1 MIDYVNVQLSAWGKW
16 SARNASKG
24 MGYSPICPMFKQAQ
38 HGGAFG
44 SSIPVGVDVSG
55 MDHIRDTDE
64 AVRRLDSASRALCIE
79 FYVVN
84 GSGVDIARRM
94 GVTKKTI
101 YNRIDALHQKVLG
114 LLNDVVAGC

>member
-44 SSIPVGVDVSG
+44 SSIPAGIDVSG
-55 MDHIRDTDE
+55 IDHIRDTDE
-64 AVRRLDSASRALCIE
+64 AVRRLDAASRALCVE
-79 FYVVN
+79 YYVIR
-84 GSGVDIARRM
+84 GSSEEIAKRM

-101 YNRIDALHQKVLG
+101 YNRIGALHQKFLG

>member
-16 SARNASKG
+16 AARNASKG
-24 MGYSPICPMFKQAQ
+24 MGYSSICPMFKQAQ

-44 SSIPVGVDVSG
+44 PSIPAGIDVSG
-55 MDHIRDTDE
+55 IDHIRDTDE
-64 AVRRLDSASRALCIE
+64 AVRRLDEASRALCVE
-79 FYVVN
+79 YYVIR
-84 GSGVDIARRM
+84 GSSEEIANRM

>member
-55 MDHIRDTDE
+55 IDHIRDTDE
-64 AVRRLDSASRALCIE
+64 AVRRLDAASRALCVE
-79 FYVVN
+79 FYVIR
-84 GSGVDIARRM
+84 GSSEEISKRM

>member
-16 SARNASKG
+16 AARNASKG

-44 SSIPVGVDVSG
+44 PSIPAGIDVSG
-55 MDHIRDTDE
+55 IDHIRDTDE
-64 AVRRLDSASRALCIE
+64 AVRRLDAASRALCVE

-84 GSGVDIARRM
+84 GSGEEIARRM
-94 GVTKKTI
+94 GIAKRTL
-101 YNRIDALHQKVLG
+101 YDRIHSLHQKVLG

>member
-1 MIDYVNVQLSAWGKW
+1 MIDYVNVQLSEWGKW
-16 SARNASKG
+16 AARNASKG

-44 SSIPVGVDVSG
+44 PSIPAGIDVSG
-55 MDHIRDTDE
+55 IDHIRDTDE
-64 AVRRLDSASRALCIE
+64 AVRRLDAASRALCVE
-79 FYVVN
+79 FYVTR
-84 GSGVDIARRM
+84 GSGEEIAQRM

>member
-55 MDHIRDTDE
+55 IDHIRDTDE
-64 AVRRLDSASRALCIE
+64 AVRRLDAASRALCVE
-79 FYVVN
+79 FYVIR
-84 GSGVDIARRM
+84 GSGEEIAQRM

>member
-1 MIDYVNVQLSAWGKW
+1 MIDYINVQLSAWGKW

-55 MDHIRDTDE
+55 IDHIRDTDE
-64 AVRRLDSASRALCIE
+64 AVRRLDAASRALCVE
-79 FYVVN
+79 YYVIR
-84 GSGVDIARRM
+84 GSSEEIAKRM

>member
-16 SARNASKG
+16 AARNASKE
-24 MGYSPICPMFKQAQ
+24 MGYSSICPMFKQAQ

-44 SSIPVGVDVSG
+44 PSIPAGIDVSG
-55 MDHIRDTDE
+55 IDHIRDTDE
-64 AVRRLDSASRALCIE
+64 AVRRLDAASRALCVE
-79 FYVVN
+79 FYVTR
-84 GSGVDIARRM
+84 GSGEEIAQRM

>member
-16 SARNASKG
+16 SARNAAKG

-55 MDHIRDTDE
+55 IDHIRDTDE
-64 AVRRLDSASRALCIE
+64 AVRRLDAASRALCVE
-79 FYVVN
+79 FYVIR
-84 GSGVDIARRM
+84 GSGEEIAQRM

>member
-55 MDHIRDTDE
+55 IDHIRDTDE
-64 AVRRLDSASRALCIE
+64 AVRRLDAASRALCVE
-79 FYVVN
+79 YYVIR
-84 GSGVDIARRM
+84 GSSEEISKRM

>member
-55 MDHIRDTDE
+55 IDHIRDTDE
-64 AVRRLDSASRALCIE
+64 AVRRLDAASRALCVE

-94 GVTKKTI
+94 GITRKAL
-101 YNRIDALHQKVLG
+101 YERIHSMHQRVLG

>member
-79 FYVVN
+79 CYVVR
-84 GSGVDIARRM
+84 GSSEEIAHRM